1 MPRFATLIFLLCIMP
16 AAASSG
22 RAAECPPAEGVALQV
37 LGSGGPVADDGRAS
51 SSYLVWVNGRARAMI
66 DAGGGAFLRFGEAG
80 ARFEELDIIALSH
93 YHTDHS
99 ADLPALLK
107 SGYFSP
113 RQRPLV
119 VSGPA
124 AGGPFPG
131 LAGFLSGMLDPGS
144 GAFGYLG
151 GYLDGSDGLVRLDP
165 REVAISGVEQQEV
178 FANGSLRITARN
190 VPHGIVPAVAYRV
203 EADGKSMVLASD
215 QNGSDESFIPFAR
228 GADLLVM
235 HMAIPGS
242 AGPAAR
248 ALHATPARIGEIA
261 RGANPGA
268 LVLSHFM
275 ARSLESMTRNIA
287 EVGLSFT
294 GKVIQ
299 AADLACYAP

>member
-1 MPRFATLIFLLCIMP
+1 MPRVATLIFLLCIMP

-51 SSYLVWVNGRARAMI
+51 SGYLVWLDGHARALV
-66 DAGGGAFLRFGEAG
+66 DAGGGSFLRFGEAG
-80 ARFEELDIIALSH
+80 ARFEDLEIIALSH

-99 ADLPALLK
+99 AALPALLK

-124 AGGPFPG
+124 TGGSFPG
-131 LAGFLSGMLDPGS
+131 LAGFLSGLLDVGS
-144 GAFGYLG
+144 GAYGYLA

-165 REVAISGVEQQEV
+165 REVVSAGAEQHEV
-178 FANGSLRITARN
+178 FNNGTLKITARN
-190 VPHGIVPAVAYRV
+190 VPHGIVPTVAYRV
-203 EADGKSMVLASD
+203 EVAGKSIVFASD
-215 QNGSDESFIPFAR
+215 QNGSDESFMSFAR
-228 GADLLVM
+228 RADLLVM

-261 RGANPGA
+261 HGANAGA

-275 ARSLESMTRNIA
+275 ARSLQSLDRNIE
-287 EVGLSFT
+287 EVRSSYRGPLQ
-294 GKVIQ
+294 Q
-299 AADLACYAP
+299 AADLACYRP